1 MHYLVSMKNCAQP
14 TERINERPNEIKDMM
29 EGKEYRMLQVGKHSE
44 WRARKDVIMI
54 GWDN

>member
-1 MHYLVSMKNCAQP
+1 MKDCAQP
-14 TERINERPNEIKDMM
+14 IERINKRANGIKDMM
-29 EGKEYRMLQVGKHSE
+29 EGKKYRMLQVEKHSE